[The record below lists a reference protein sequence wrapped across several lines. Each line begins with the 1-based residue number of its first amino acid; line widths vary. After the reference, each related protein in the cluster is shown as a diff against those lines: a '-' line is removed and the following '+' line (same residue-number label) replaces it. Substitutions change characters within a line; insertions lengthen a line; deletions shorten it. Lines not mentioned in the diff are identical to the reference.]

1 MKSWRSILLAIRPQL
16 ILLAIALLL
25 ALLMGGGGLYLE
37 ERSHEALR
45 QQTLEAQRLQSDL
58 STRQQ
63 DLLYLS
69 RHIEAFERLKE
80 QGLLSLPDR
89 ENWVENLLTTRHTL
103 RLPETL
109 AYTLTPAHP
118 LDERPLDPNAPTANE
133 PPPADSPLIYD
144 LQISLNEIHEG
155 ELLNFLAAFQASI
168 KEHFRVQSCLLNH
181 PEQTGLQAQCTLRFF
196 TLPPPAAE
204 TTAP

>member
-133 PPPADSPLIYD
+133 PPPADSPPHLRSAN
-144 LQISLNEIHEG
+144 Q
-155 ELLNFLAAFQASI
+155 
-168 KEHFRVQSCLLNH
+168 
-181 PEQTGLQAQCTLRFF
+181 PE
-196 TLPPPAAE
+196 
-204 TTAP
+204 